1 MLDYAPDGLVGL
13 QEWAIS
19 YESAALPDEGVLLR
33 FIAASRPAPRRVA
46 PAFEPERMAG
56 FCAAG

>member
-1 MLDYAPDGLVGL
+1 
-13 QEWAIS
+13 
-19 YESAALPDEGVLLR
+19 LPDDGVLLR
-33 FIAASRPAPRRVA
+33 FLAASRLAPRRAA